1 MGSMQG
7 KCDTSAA
14 LAAMQHPEISAAINA
29 AIISVL
35 QSYDA
40 NQLLQQTSSR
50 SEKRRVFKPIVTNN
64 LFVITAIWTVV
75 GLFLLFAAVKNSD
88 INIEIAIFSIYGIV
102 QMTLAVFTVIVTSKQ
117 VQKVYKRSIT
127 LGFLLQGWFAL
138 VLAFAGTYLFLQN
151 SYSIGFVK
159 LNGLQ
164 EQAIGSV
171 NSRATAF
178 QGICLSAVNATAYDA
193 MPEALKEKFACVQVF
208 QSSFYNTF
216 ISLSEIFHD
225 FMVFF
230 YFSVA
235 TMTTTGYG
243 DIFPVGWAS
252 MSLVTIQM
260 VVGWAYNAIIITKG
274 ISLFDHTHSERS
286 TKRKTTM
293 DSWWTRHV
301 VLPIKNFVFQA
312 DRDTRAF
319 DRNSRAFDMPRVDNA
334 ALLGRQPQ

>member
-164 EQAIGSV
+164 EQAV
-171 NSRATAF
+171 
-178 QGICLSAVNATAYDA
+178 SAASCVLNA
-193 MPEALKEKFACVQVF
+193 
-208 QSSFYNTF
+208 
-216 ISLSEIFHD
+216 SEPCFRCR
-225 FMVFF
+225 
-230 YFSVA
+230 SVA
-235 TMTTTGYG
+235 LTAEPLRFKASAFRPSTLLPTTRC
-243 DIFPVGWAS
+243 
-252 MSLVTIQM
+252 Q
-260 VVGWAYNAIIITKG
+260 
-274 ISLFDHTHSERS
+274 R
-286 TKRKTTM
+286 R
-293 DSWWTRHV
+293 
-301 VLPIKNFVFQA
+301 
-312 DRDTRAF
+312 
-319 DRNSRAFDMPRVDNA
+319 
-334 ALLGRQPQ
+334 